1 MRNLKINSWNVSSL
15 RGSTGEIVATLSSIT
30 LINAVCYNL
39 DRRAL
44 HQIDHRENRG
54 KDSVY
59 KVFCIGNDEAIGCVY
74 IFLVLSGLEKHVK
87 KSLCQT

>member
-1 MRNLKINSWNVSSL
+1 MRNLKINSWNVRSL